1 MPIGPMGRIYD
12 WRATEAY
19 LAASKTPCFASSG
32 HPLQDSGAGKTV
44 LLFDALTKLCG
55 MFPVHNQT
63 IGDCVSHGWGISVDV
78 IAAIDVIQGRSEWR
92 GGSSTEA
99 IYALSRV
106 EVGGGRL
113 GGGDGSIG
121 SWAAEAVQKYGTLRR
136 AKYPSVDLT
145 TYSGQRAKSW
155 GMPRAGL
162 PDELEP
168 IAREQTVQAASL
180 VTSYEQARDAIA
192 NGYPVAVCSN
202 QGFTESRDPEGFAR
216 ASGSWA
222 HCMAFLAVDDSP
234 KRPGLLCQNS
244 WGPDWISGPTRHNQ
258 PPGSFWV
265 DAATANRM
273 LSRDPDSFAVSGF
286 VGFPVQ
292 ALDYLAV

>member
-1 MPIGPMGRIYD
+1 
-12 WRATEAY
+12 
-19 LAASKTPCFASSG
+19 
-32 HPLQDSGAGKTV
+32 
-44 LLFDALTKLCG
+44 
-55 MFPVHNQT
+55 
-63 IGDCVSHGWGISVDV
+63 
-78 IAAIDVIQGRSEWR
+78 VIQGRSEWR
-92 GGSSTEA
+92 GGTATEA

-106 EVGGGRL
+106 EVGKGRL

-121 SWAAEAVQKYGTLRR
+121 SWAAEAVQKWGTLRR
-136 AKYPSVDLT
+136 MKYLTVDLS
-145 TYSGQRAKSW
+145 TYSGSRAKAW

-168 IAREQTVQAASL
+168 LAREHPVQAASL

-202 QGFTESRDPEGFAR
+202 QGFTESRDAEGFAR

-222 HCMAFLAVDDSP
+222 HCMAFLAVDDNA

-244 WGPDWISGPTRHNQ
+244 WGPDWIRGPVRHNQ

-292 ALDYLAV
+292 SLDYLAV